1 MTPGSNHPDDVTDTV
16 TETIGSSADAEA
28 SDLDEDCS
36 PNRVCRNARA
46 FSFDGF
52 AEEGGDV
59 QAAWRETL
67 AREGKLDPSGESIRD
82 LVLGPPTSS

>member
-1 MTPGSNHPDDVTDTV
+1 MTPGSDHTDDVTDTMW
-16 TETIGSSADAEA
+16 SSADAEA
-28 SDLDEDCS
+28 SGPDEDCN

-59 QAAWRETL
+59 PAAWRETL
-67 AREGKLDPSGESIRD
+67 AREGKLNTSGDSIRD
-82 LVLGPPTSS
+82 LVFGPPTSS